1 MGTSRSEPQS
11 EELAP
16 ILCGITASAETSA
29 LVCTSNAI
37 ARAITLLIMASDDPI
52 SANNGSVQACGDGN
66 EGNWCCTPAVE
77 DGTCDCQ
84 SGKGTF
90 SIEQGIA
97 QIIIGVFGLEST
109 STIPPHPS
117 TSSALVSSKTPS
129 SSISST
135 STASSTSSRTSSS
148 SKSSTQ
154 TQSSTQSS
162 THATSSTTSHSVT
175 AGSAQSTASS
185 VPVSITNKV
194 GFKAGISVAVIV
206 VVLAL
211 LGVAGFFWKRRWKR
225 KRALETPPR
234 DDDSEIFQMQER
246 ASAPHIIRL
255 NPDPYEFTPSSGT
268 PAPRM
273 GNRNEMWNRDHGRL
287 SPPVNNPYSI
297 PYEALTPGIRPYE
310 GT

>member
-1 MGTSRSEPQS
+1 MRRLLLGYVTP
-11 EELAP
+11 
-16 ILCGITASAETSA
+16 
-29 LVCTSNAI
+29 NAI
-37 ARAITLLIMASDDPI
+37 APAITLLIMSSDDPI

-97 QIIIGVFGLEST
+97 QTIVGVFGLEST

-162 THATSSTTSHSVT
+162 THVTSSTSSTTSTTQSSTHATSSTTSHSST

-185 VPVSITNKV
+185 TPVSITHTI

-206 VVLAL
+206 VFLAL
-211 LGVAGFFWKRRWKR
+211 LGIAGFFWWRRWKR

-255 NPDPYEFTPSSGT
+255 NPDPYQFTPSPGT